1 MKRANLKQADKI
13 KKDPYKWSPLK
24 TALIFVGS
32 LAAVIALCWMC
43 KDTGLLPS
51 EIARGLS
58 IENLNKT
65 TLITD
70 LLHPDLSWALIAKL
84 SVQMLKTIEIG
95 FLGTVLAVLISLP
108 LGFVG
113 AFNLMGARQPQR
125 GVFYSIRGLFNAVRA
140 FEAFIL
146 VLVLASIFGFNALS
160 GILAIGI
167 HSVGMLGKLYAE
179 AIENVDAGP
188 IEAILSTGGNRM
200 QVIFYGIIPQIFPLL
215 IGYSLYRFDINI
227 RMAFILGYI
236 GIDGIGNLVLQYIQ
250 MFDINKLSTAFIIT
264 LVVISLIDYLST
276 SIRNR
281 LFA

>member
-1 MKRANLKQADKI
+1 MKETDKI
-13 KKDPYKWSPLK
+13 KKDPYKWSLFK
-24 TALIFVGS
+24 TALVFIVS
-32 LAAVIALCWMC
+32 LAVVIAICWMC
-43 KDTGLLPS
+43 QDTGFLPS
-51 EIARGLS
+51 EIAEGLS
-58 IENLNKT
+58 LENLNKT

-70 LLHPDLSWALIAKL
+70 LLHPDLSWELIVKL
-84 SVQMLKTIEIG
+84 SVEMLKTIEIG
-95 FLGTVLAVLISLP
+95 FLGTLLAVIISLP
-108 LGFVG
+108 LGFIG

-125 GVFYSIRGLFNAVRA
+125 GVFYSVRGLFNAVRA

-146 VLVLASIFGFNALS
+146 LLVIASIFGFNALA

-188 IEAILSTGGNRM
+188 IEAIQSTGGNRM
-200 QVIFYGIIPQIFPLL
+200 QVIFYGVVPQIYPLF
-215 IGYSLYRFDINI
+215 IGYSLYRFDINV

-236 GIDGIGNLVLQYIQ
+236 GVGGIGTYVFQYIQ
-250 MFDINKLSTAFIIT
+250 MFDINKLSTAFVIT

-276 SIRNR
+276 LIRNR